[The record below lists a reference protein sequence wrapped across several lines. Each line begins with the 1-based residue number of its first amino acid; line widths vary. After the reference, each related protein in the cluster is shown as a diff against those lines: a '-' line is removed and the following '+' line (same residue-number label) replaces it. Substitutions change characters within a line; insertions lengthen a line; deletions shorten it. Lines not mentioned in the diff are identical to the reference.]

1 MIKHPLVNIT
11 YSLDPRVVT
20 QANKMLAYK
29 RELIAEHEGKGEYD
43 DIILYVFE
51 RPWRVEAFE
60 RYQPLMTAAQASEI
74 LAELWSDTE
83 RVWCNGN
90 RERFMRLIPK
100 VAIRKHWIEDEE
112 EFNKLPKRMRV
123 YRGTTDAETESGEYG
138 LSWTLDREKAE
149 WFSQRYAAD
158 QGAPAVLT
166 ATVFKRRVL
175 GYLTG
180 LEESEI
186 VVLPEHLNAVQEI
199 KGIEKGQ
206 HS

>member
-1 MIKHPLVNIT
+1 
-11 YSLDPRVVT
+11 
-20 QANKMLAYK
+20 
-29 RELIAEHEGKGEYD
+29 
-43 DIILYVFE
+43 
-51 RPWRVEAFE
+51 
-60 RYQPLMTAAQASEI
+60 
-74 LAELWSDTE
+74 LWSDTE